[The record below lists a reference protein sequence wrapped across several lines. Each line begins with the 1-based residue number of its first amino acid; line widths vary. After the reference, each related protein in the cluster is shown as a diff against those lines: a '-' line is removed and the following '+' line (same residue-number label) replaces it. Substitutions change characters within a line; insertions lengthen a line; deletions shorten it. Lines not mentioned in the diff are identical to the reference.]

1 MTSGIEADNKLMK
14 RLVIAISVLLCL
26 SVTLMSR
33 EARGKVYIDIT
44 SPRQQ
49 VIMAVSDLDGPH
61 GREISD
67 VIAGDLGFTGFFV
80 PIEKAAFIERPGQPF
95 SPENWSVL
103 GAELV
108 VKGHVRKSGE
118 TVSTV
123 VTVYDVFDGSSVF
136 KKLYRA
142 DSSLVRPLAH
152 SISNDIYK
160 AITGQEGVFRT
171 KIAYVVKN
179 KDRQGLHIMDWD
191 GSRSRAL
198 GIKSSLILAPHWSRD
213 GRKLLYSAERNRKWA
228 IYLLDFDEGVEQ
240 KVFDEQ
246 GTNIAGDFFPGG
258 EEFALSS
265 SREGTP
271 DIYLYDLRS
280 SRLKQVTSLRGIA
293 VSPSVSP
300 DGGSIAFV
308 SDRGGT
314 PQIYTTDKIGYNMS
328 RITYSGSYNTSP
340 EWSPRGDRL
349 AFSGRHKGRNQ
360 IFTVKPDGT
369 GLMMLTEAGNNENP
383 SFSPD
388 GRFIAFTSDRD
399 GGKGIWIMRA
409 NGEGQRRITPW
420 GLEAF
425 GPGWSPK

>member
-1 MTSGIEADNKLMK
+1 MADRSSNKLVYA
-14 RLVIAISVLLCL
+14 LIVLAAALLC
-26 SVTLMSR
+26 VAAPQAVR
-33 EARGKVYIDIT
+33 EAQGKVYIDIT

-49 VIMAVSDLDGPH
+49 VILAVSDLDGPH
-61 GREISD
+61 GKEISE

-80 PIEKAAFIERPGQPF
+80 PLDKTAFIEKPGQPF
-95 SPENWSVL
+95 SPGNWSVL

-108 VKGHVRKSGE
+108 VKGNVRKSDE

-123 VTVYDVFDGSSVF
+123 VTVYDVFDGREVF

-142 DSSLVRPLAH
+142 ESDLVRPLAH

-160 AITGQEGVFRT
+160 AVTGEEGVFRT
-171 KIAYVVKN
+171 KIAYVVKT
-179 KDRQGLHIMDWD
+179 KAGQELHIMDWD
-191 GSRSRAL
+191 GHRSRAL
-198 GIKSSLILAPHWSRD
+198 GIRSSLLLAPHWSRD
-213 GRKLLYSAERNRKWA
+213 GRKLLYSSERSRQWS
-228 IYLLDFDEGVEQ
+228 IYLLDFDEGVER
-240 KVFDEQ
+240 KVFDGE

-265 SREGTP
+265 SKEGTP
-271 DIYLYDLRS
+271 DIYTYDLRN
-280 SRLKQVTSLRGIA
+280 SRLKRITSLKGIA

-308 SDRGGT
+308 SDRGGS
-314 PQIYTTDKIGYNMS
+314 PQIYTTDKIGYNMT
-328 RITYSGSYNTSP
+328 RITYSGPYNTSP
-340 EWSPRGDRL
+340 TWSPKGDRL
-349 AFSGRHKGRNQ
+349 AFSGRHEGRNQ
-360 IFTVKPDGT
+360 IFTVKPNGT

-399 GGKGIWIMRA
+399 GAKGIWIMRA
-409 NGEGQRRITPW
+409 NGEGQKKITPW
-420 GLEAF
+420 GREAF